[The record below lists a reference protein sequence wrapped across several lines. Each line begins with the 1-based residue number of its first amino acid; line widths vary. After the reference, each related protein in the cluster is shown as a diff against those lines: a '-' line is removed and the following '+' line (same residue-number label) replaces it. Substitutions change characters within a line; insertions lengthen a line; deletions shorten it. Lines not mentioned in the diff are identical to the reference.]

1 MQRKIDQQNKLYH
14 VERTKKVNEL
24 ERNKMISKLTK
35 IDDKAK
41 FMKEDRQDYIASRK
55 YMVQKLK
62 KDLENMKAGLMQAD
76 DIEKKYNF
84 LHNDKEFQSMMQE
97 VKKEIHPGRFL

>member
-1 MQRKIDQQNKLYH
+1 
-14 VERTKKVNEL
+14 
-24 ERNKMISKLTK
+24 
-35 IDDKAK
+35 
-41 FMKEDRQDYIASRK
+41 
-55 YMVQKLK
+55 MVQKLK